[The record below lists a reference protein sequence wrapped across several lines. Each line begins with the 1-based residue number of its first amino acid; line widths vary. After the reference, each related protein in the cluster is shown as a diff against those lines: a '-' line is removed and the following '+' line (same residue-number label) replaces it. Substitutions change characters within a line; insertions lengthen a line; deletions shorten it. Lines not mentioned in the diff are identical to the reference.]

1 MEKNYNKIVAEAA
14 IERYNERATPR
25 EVEAAK
31 RLTAALE
38 GDLKSRHWLQEGIA
52 TSDIPTLLTP
62 AINVRFLEA
71 YAAVPTV
78 WTQLA
83 REYFAD
89 DFGNIEFGDFVTD
102 ASHLA
107 GVHGGETF
115 VNGGLPRVGEYDEYP
130 AVRYAVE
137 QISATLHKA
146 GVRAR
151 LSWEAML
158 KTGNFDLIT
167 RFIESFSQWA
177 ANSEDITL
185 ARQFAGVGGGVNT
198 DNWTSSNQV
207 TGNPALTLSG
217 LEAAKA
223 QARLATVNGNPVN
236 APRFKL
242 VTAPGLSETAKNLLS
257 ITSIERTDANGT
269 YTQNASTVTGDITH
283 VELSWIAAA
292 ELGGA
297 AINDYWWLVPDGT
310 PRPAFLEVFLRDNR
324 SPLISIKD
332 SGHFRVGG
340 GGVPERQGS
349 FDVDDIQTR
358 VRHVVEAAPLELAG
372 AVWSDGSES

>member
-14 IERYNERATPR
+14 IDRYNERATPR

-38 GDLKSRHWLQEGIA
+38 GDLKSRHWLQEGIS
-52 TSDIPTLLTP
+52 TSDIPTLITP
-62 AINVRFLEA
+62 AMNVRFLEA
-71 YAAVPTV
+71 YAALPTV
-78 WTQLA
+78 WPQLA

-102 ASHLA
+102 ASGLA
-107 GVHGGETF
+107 GVHSGETF
-115 VNGGLPRVGEYDEYP
+115 VNGGLPRVSEYDEYP
-130 AVRYAVE
+130 AVKFAVE
-137 QISATLHKA
+137 KISATLHKA

-198 DNWTSSNQV
+198 DNWDSTNQV
-207 TGNPALTLSG
+207 SGNPALDLGG
-217 LEAAKA
+217 LEDALALA
-223 QARLATVNGNPVN
+223 NQATVNGNPVG
-236 APRFKL
+236 ATGYKL
-242 VTAPGLSETAKNLLS
+242 VTTRALSPAAKNLLS
-257 ITSIERTDANGT
+257 ITSIERTDSSGT
-269 YTQNASTVTGDITH
+269 YTQNASTVTGGISH

-292 ELGGA
+292 ELGGS
-297 AINDYWWLVPDGT
+297 AINNHWWLIPDGG
-310 PRPAFLEVFLRDNR
+310 PRPAFLQVFLSGNR
-324 SPLISIKD
+324 QPLISVKD

-372 AVWSDGSES
+372 AVWSNGTGS